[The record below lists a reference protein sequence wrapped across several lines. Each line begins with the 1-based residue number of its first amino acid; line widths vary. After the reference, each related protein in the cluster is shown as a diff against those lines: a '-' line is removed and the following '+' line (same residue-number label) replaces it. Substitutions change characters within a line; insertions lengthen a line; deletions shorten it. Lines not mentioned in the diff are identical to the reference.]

1 MSTIDSLL
9 THFIGIY
16 QAYQPC
22 LNTMD
27 PDKARTLR
35 PLDTESTNKNLFPKT
50 NSPITGGAT
59 QRTSSIPYKR
69 TVKSENTEKPGNMDI
84 LDCKSVIV
92 KTKSDSL
99 SLSPKTKKSDAE
111 KSPSDKSHTD
121 KQIPQI
127 PYEKSNFELLTFNQL
142 PQWAQDNEYI
152 KKYYRKPN
160 TNWKHVI
167 ISSFLQFHNESYN
180 IYSHFLGATLAVL
193 TAVHFMF
200 LSSEEF
206 SSGFLE
212 KIVWI
217 GYLLCATIML
227 TCSWTFHASYCRS
240 YSTFCLT
247 SKLDY
252 AGISFMIVGSFTPWL
267 FYTFYCEKLLFR
279 IYFSCIAVLGI
290 FCIIFSL
297 AKKFAQPEYRSVRAG
312 LFVGMGL
319 FAVIPV
325 IHMSFKVGFMVL
337 FVDFHLWTLLMMA
350 VCYIGGAAIFAMRF
364 PERFFP
370 GKFDRFMSSHNI
382 FHTLIV
388 VAAGVH
394 FMGLFWLKQDRLEM
408 GSTCE

>member
-50 NSPITGGAT
+50 KSPITGGAT

-99 SLSPKTKKSDAE
+99 SLLPKTKKSDAE

-212 KIVWI
+212 KMVWI

-240 YSTFCLT
+240 YSTFCLA